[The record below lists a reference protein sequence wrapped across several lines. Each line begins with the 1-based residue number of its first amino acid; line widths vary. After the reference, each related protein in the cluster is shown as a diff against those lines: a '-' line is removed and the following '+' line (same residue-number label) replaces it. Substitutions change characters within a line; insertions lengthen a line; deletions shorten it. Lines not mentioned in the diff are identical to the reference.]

1 MGLSWV
7 GGCLFAFFLSFSLF
21 SLLVAGCI
29 PPIYLSVADRGSVG
43 FFFFFGFN
51 NIIFYLIFYPS
62 KKKNEEDLY
71 Y

>member
-7 GGCLFAFFLSFSLF
+7 GECFFAFFLSFSLF

-29 PPIYLSVADRGSVG
+29 PLIYLSVAGGGSVG
-43 FFFFFGFN
+43 LFFFFGFN
-51 NIIFYLIFYPS
+51 NIIFYLLPL
-62 KKKNEEDLY
+62 KKKINEKDLY